1 MLGAFVALK
10 TVAVEIS
17 LWTLITLEN
26 PLFGMNFVNMVTF
39 ITVVSKIAERMNNFE
54 ENYKFRKKY
63 LMLNIPFAAIVV
75 TEYVFDSILIML
87 CVEHILLL

>member
-10 TVAVEIS
+10 TMAVVIN

-26 PLFGMNFVNMVTF
+26 PLFCVNFVDMVTF
-39 ITVVSKIAERMNNFE
+39 ITVVSKVAERMNNFE
-54 ENYKFRKKY
+54 ENYKFRKKIF
-63 LMLNIPFAAIVV
+63 NIPFAAIVV

>member
-1 MLGAFVALK
+1 MLDAFVALK
-10 TVAVEIS
+10 MAAVVIS

-39 ITVVSKIAERMNNFE
+39 ITAVYKVAKRMNNFE

-63 LMLNIPFAAIVV
+63 LTYLSQP
-75 TEYVFDSILIML
+75 S
-87 CVEHILLL
+87 